1 MSFIPYLLENSS
13 NTEVIRL
20 DKLLELNKITK
31 RFGAVQALDGADFH
45 IDEGEVVGLVGDNGA
60 GKSTLMKVISGVY
73 IPDSGTYVFKGKE
86 QEIRS
91 PRDAS
96 KLGIEMVFQDFA
108 LLDNLDVKSNIFLG
122 RELYRSFLGIL
133 RVVDR
138 KKMAEKSREIIKE
151 RLNLDISSMDD
162 LVKNLSG
169 GQRQGVAIGR
179 AILFEPKL
187 LILDEPTASLSVD
200 KIKNVLEL
208 IHRLQDVG
216 FSVILIS
223 HRLQEIME
231 VCDRV
236 SVMYRGK
243 IIAELD
249 TKNTNIQEIVTYMV
263 GGDVAVY

>member
-1 MSFIPYLLENSS
+1 
-13 NTEVIRL
+13 
-20 DKLLELNKITK
+20 
-31 RFGAVQALDGADFH
+31 
-45 IDEGEVVGLVGDNGA
+45 
-60 GKSTLMKVISGVY
+60 
-73 IPDSGTYVFKGKE
+73 
-86 QEIRS
+86 
-91 PRDAS
+91 
-96 KLGIEMVFQDFA
+96 
-108 LLDNLDVKSNIFLG
+108 
-122 RELYRSFLGIL
+122 
-133 RVVDR
+133 
-138 KKMAEKSREIIKE
+138 
-151 RLNLDISSMDD
+151 MDD

-231 VCDRV
+231 VCNRV

-249 TKNTNIQEIVTYMV
+249 TENTNIQEIVTYMV